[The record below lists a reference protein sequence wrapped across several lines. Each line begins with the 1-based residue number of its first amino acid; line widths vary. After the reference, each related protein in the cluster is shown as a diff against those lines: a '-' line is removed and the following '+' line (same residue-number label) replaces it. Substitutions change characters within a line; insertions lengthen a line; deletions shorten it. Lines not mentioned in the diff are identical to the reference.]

1 MIVAEHLWSFFFY
14 DNNNKEYIKIY
25 FSDALSQ
32 LKNKW
37 LPIGSN

>member
-1 MIVAEHLWSFFFY
+1 MIVAEHLWSFFLY
-14 DNNNKEYIKIY
+14 DNNNKEYIKKN